1 MCCQA
6 RHWCESRHQTAYR
19 SATCLPTAKLQAACW
34 TAPLAAG
41 HNQAADLL
49 YSSGEGL
56 IQHGKVK
63 HFGLSESEDC
73 SIPGTT
79 KLCRLE
85 ENVGAAARRA
95 LVANGGRAQSD
106 RRLVR
111 QVIITCSLP
120 IITTIPNS
128 LWLTR
133 RRAQRNSQGD
143 SKRKAAR
150 PSLVHCDDD
159 EGR

>member
-1 MCCQA
+1 MFEMVLAFNFFLMWSAFQSSQQRSIGVSPPMCCQA

-79 KLCRLE
+79 K
-85 ENVGAAARRA
+85 
-95 LVANGGRAQSD
+95 S
-106 RRLVR
+106 
-111 QVIITCSLP
+111 P
-120 IITTIPNS
+120 
-128 LWLTR
+128 
-133 RRAQRNSQGD
+133 
-143 SKRKAAR
+143 
-150 PSLVHCDDD
+150 
-159 EGR
+159 